1 MNWYLLDIEELRRSL
16 GVGEHGLT
24 EAQAAERLREHGPNE
39 LEGKKRRTVAGL
51 FLSQFKDLMILV
63 LLAAAAIAGAIGD
76 LTDTYIILAIVLLNA
91 VIGVVQ
97 EFRAEKALDAL
108 KRMAAPQATV
118 RRGGSLR
125 TIAAREVVPGDLV
138 VLEAGQVVPAD
149 LRFTACRA
157 AHAGSGAHR
166 RIARHGQAAR
176 CVGGDD
182 LPLGDRTNMG
192 FKGTVVAKGRAE
204 GLAVATGMRTEMG
217 RIAKLLDQGTAAT
230 PLQKRM
236 TAFGKVVS
244 IAVLAICAVLFT
256 VGWLRGGDPM
266 TLLLTSISLAVAAIP
281 EALPALMS
289 VSLALSAARM
299 VKQHALVRRLAAVET
314 LGSVTFICTDKT
326 GTLTRNRMRVEQVVV
341 LHEDD
346 RQAMV
351 RTMAISNDVAIG
363 TDGSPRGRR
372 DRARTV
378 RARA

>member
-51 FLSQFKDLMILV
+51 FLAQFKDLMILV

-149 LRFTACRA
+149 LRFTACHGLRMQEAALTGESLDTAKQPDALEEMTCRSAIAPTWASRA
-157 AHAGSGAHR
+157 PWWPRDAPRASRWPRACAQRWGASPGCSTRAPPPR
-166 RIARHGQAAR
+166 R
-176 CVGGDD
+176 C
-182 LPLGDRTNMG
+182 
-192 FKGTVVAKGRAE
+192 
-204 GLAVATGMRTEMG
+204 
-217 RIAKLLDQGTAAT
+217 
-230 PLQKRM
+230 
-236 TAFGKVVS
+236 
-244 IAVLAICAVLFT
+244 
-256 VGWLRGGDPM
+256 
-266 TLLLTSISLAVAAIP
+266 
-281 EALPALMS
+281 
-289 VSLALSAARM
+289 
-299 VKQHALVRRLAAVET
+299 
-314 LGSVTFICTDKT
+314 
-326 GTLTRNRMRVEQVVV
+326 RNV
-341 LHEDD
+341 
-346 RQAMV
+346 
-351 RTMAISNDVAIG
+351 
-363 TDGSPRGRR
+363 
-372 DRARTV
+372 
-378 RARA
+378 